1 MKGKL
6 ITVVGACLLATMAG
20 PASATKVDPETMTC
34 EQFLALDDVV
44 KPKVVY
50 WAEGN
55 TKHGRPKVSEVDID
69 ETDQLV
75 PVLITECQAAPKL
88 SFWQKLKKHL

>member
-1 MKGKL
+1 MKSNFL
-6 ITVVGACLLATMAG
+6 TAIVACLLGMMAV
-20 PASATKVDPETMTC
+20 PAFATKVNPKTMTC

-50 WAEGN
+50 WAEGVN
-55 TKHGRPKVSEVDID
+55 KHGTAKVSEVDID
-69 ETDQLV
+69 ETDRLV
-75 PVLITECQAAPKL
+75 PVLVTECQAAPKL

>member
-1 MKGKL
+1 MKHEFAAVLG
-6 ITVVGACLLATMAG
+6 VCVLATIAV
-20 PASATKVDPETMTC
+20 PASAAKVNPETMTC

-50 WAEGN
+50 WAEGH
-55 TKHGRPKVSEVDID
+55 TKHGKLKVSEVDID

-75 PVLITECQAAPKL
+75 PVLVTECQAAPKL